1 MMEVAQHVT
10 SCFLHSTDD
19 VADGDLV
26 DDMVDG
32 VSSHVA
38 GDASGDMTMM
48 WSLIGVKI
56 DAFAYL
62 VEGERQRVGLLEFR
76 V

>member
-32 VSSHVA
+32 VS
-38 GDASGDMTMM
+38 
-48 WSLIGVKI
+48 
-56 DAFAYL
+56 
-62 VEGERQRVGLLEFR
+62 
-76 V
+76 